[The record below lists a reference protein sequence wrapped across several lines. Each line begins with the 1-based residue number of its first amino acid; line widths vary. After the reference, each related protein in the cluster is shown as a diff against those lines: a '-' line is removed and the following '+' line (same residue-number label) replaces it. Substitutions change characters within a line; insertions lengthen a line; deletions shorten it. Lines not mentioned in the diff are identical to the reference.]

1 VMRVLEQYWLGFQS
15 FPRLAE
21 RRTKGS
27 RVSYMFRTP
36 TRDLECGGKVDM
48 RVLAASNVSL

>member
-1 VMRVLEQYWLGFQS
+1 MMRVLEQYWLGFQS